1 MCEFKVIKKNNNSLV
16 TEDIVVLSYDDDNR
30 LILKDILGSG
40 TILDSAMI
48 IDVNTLNQTC
58 TIIEHSLIKD
68 FITLIKKSLT
78 GELNDVDIKEFQ
90 SKMSNLKQN

>member
-78 GELNDVDIKEFQ
+78 GELNDAEITEFQ
-90 SKMSNLKQN
+90 AKIDNLKQS